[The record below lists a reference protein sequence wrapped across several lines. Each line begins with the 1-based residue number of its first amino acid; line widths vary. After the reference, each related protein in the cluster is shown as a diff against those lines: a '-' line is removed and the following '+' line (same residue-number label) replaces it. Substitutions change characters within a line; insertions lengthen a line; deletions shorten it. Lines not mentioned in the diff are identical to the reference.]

1 MPKLA
6 ILIAASATQAFYA
19 QIAAIDLALRKLAW
33 TRWEPTI
40 YAFFGDHDA
49 SSEDLLR
56 RWLPYLRNVELAR
69 VSASLNARDE
79 MWAQSDALMR
89 MAPRDADVLLAL
101 DADTLPVRAFEEVLD
116 RVAAT
121 DEIAGVMAHA
131 CFPPARSPRQ
141 EWLEVS
147 RGMLKE
153 PLAFDHFYSLVP
165 PDRDMEHRAAPF
177 YVNGGVVFFSQ
188 KAFTAFARPS
198 LDIRAELMKRMKYQD
213 FTSQVAFTIAI
224 AQERLRTWEL
234 PMRYNFPND
243 PRAELLQAHELDH
256 IVIHHYQHRGHFD
269 RHCVLASAEEY
280 ARFLAQPLSGVNL
293 LFQQEA
299 RRLLGE
305 TYPFPLAG

>member
-19 QIAAIDLALRKLAW
+19 QIAALDLAISKLSW

-49 SSEDLLR
+49 PSDDLLR
-56 RWLPYLRNVELAR
+56 RWLPYLHRVELAR

-101 DADTLPVRAFEEVLD
+101 DADTLPVHAFEEVLD
-116 RVAAT
+116 RVMAT
-121 DEIAGVMAHA
+121 DEIAGVMAHT
-131 CFPPARSPRQ
+131 CFPPARSPLQ
-141 EWLEVS
+141 DWLDVS
-147 RGMLKE
+147 RGIVTE
-153 PLAFDHFYSLVP
+153 PLSFEHFYSLVSP
-165 PDRDMEHRAAPF
+165 EREIEHRAAPF

-198 LDIRAELMKRMKYQD
+198 LDIRAQLMERMEFQD
-213 FTSQVAFTIAI
+213 FTSQVAFTLTI

-243 PRAELLQAHELDH
+243 PRAELLQAAELDH

-269 RHCVLASAEEY
+269 RHRILASEEEY

-293 LFQQEA
+293 RFQQAVHE
-299 RRLLGE
+299 LLGE
-305 TYPFPLAG
+305 KYPFPLAA